1 MRTASTARTLCA
13 ALLITLPC
21 LSQADGLTTTP
32 ASLGGAHWQTRMEF
46 DNTAPRPVGSPFN
59 VGLGV
64 SQQTARL
71 FSDYQLDTLRLGH
84 TGGLRLTSGLLF
96 SQRSGNLAPDA
107 EARSAWPYLG
117 IGYSGSGVHGDWG
130 FSADIGMAAQSL
142 GATARLGRVLGGS
155 FSLSD
160 AVRDLRLQPVVRLG
174 VNYSF

>member
-1 MRTASTARTLCA
+1 MRTASTALA
-13 ALLITLPC
+13 ALLATLPGWAM
-21 LSQADGLTTTP
+21 ADGLTPTP

-46 DNTAPRPVGSPFN
+46 DTTALRAVGSPFN
-59 VGLGV
+59 VSLGA

-84 TGGLRLTSGLLF
+84 TGGLRLTSGLLLN
-96 SQRSGNLAPDA
+96 QRSGNLAPDTDN
-107 EARSAWPYLG
+107 RSAWPYLG
-117 IGYSGSGVHGDWG
+117 VGYSSGGVRGDWG

-142 GATARLGRVLGGS
+142 GATVRLGRVLGGS
-155 FSLSD
+155 FSLAD